1 MCGYCTW
8 QITHFVSF
16 IYYLNVI
23 VTGSRESDWSA
34 VPGTSAYLGREATV
48 TREQFMRVNSSNTIS
63 RLR

>member
-23 VTGSRESDWSA
+23 VTGNRESDWSA

-48 TREQFMRVNSSNTIS
+48 TSENNS
-63 RLR
+63 

>member
-34 VPGTSAYLGREATV
+34 YLGCEATV
-48 TREQFMRVNSSNTIS
+48 TSENNS
-63 RLR
+63 